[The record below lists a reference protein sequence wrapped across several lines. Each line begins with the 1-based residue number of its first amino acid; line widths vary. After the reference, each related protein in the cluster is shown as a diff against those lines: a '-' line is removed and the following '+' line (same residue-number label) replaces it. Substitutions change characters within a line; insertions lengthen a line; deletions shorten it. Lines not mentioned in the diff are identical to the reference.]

1 MRVRAHVYDL
11 AIIGAGP
18 AGLSAA
24 IYAASEGLDTVVLE
38 AESQVGG
45 QIAHSSLVENFLGWP
60 KGLSGGALT
69 WKAAQQAS
77 KFGALLLRGAPA
89 AGLSPAEQ
97 GPSVLLAPETGAE
110 PHLIQ
115 GPDLRTLAVLLCTGA
130 RYRELDVPPVEQRVH
145 YAATMAEAMVA
156 KGRHAVVLG
165 GGNSA
170 GQAALFLARG
180 CRQVDVV
187 CRYKLELTMST
198 YLLDR
203 IQRHP
208 RIRVHEGANITRM
221 CRRWVHWDS
230 GRSPARDV
238 FCLIG
243 STANTAWLP
252 SEVGLDE
259 HGFVIT
265 DSAFKT
271 SVPGVFA
278 AGDVR
283 SGSVKRVATGI
294 GDAAAAVTAI
304 HAYLAQ

>member
-1 MRVRAHVYDL
+1 MRVRAPVYDL

-89 AGLSPAEQ
+89 VGLS
-97 GPSVLLAPETGAE
+97 SAE
-110 PHLIQ
+110 PHLVQ
-115 GPDLRTLAVLLCTGA
+115 GPDLRALAVLLCTGA
-130 RYRELDVPPVEQRVH
+130 RYRELDVAPVEQRVH
-145 YAATMAEAMVA
+145 YAATMAEAMAA

-252 SEVGLDE
+252 PSVGLDE

-271 SVPGVFA
+271 AVPGVFA